1 MFVLWLL
8 VGLVLLV
15 VGADLL
21 VRGAG
26 QIALAMRIP
35 ALVVGLTIVA
45 MGTSMPEL
53 LVSVTAAMS
62 ASSEIAIANVNGS
75 NVANIMLVLGL
86 AALVRPLAVER
97 TLMRREMP
105 VAVLLQLVLPLMCLD
120 HAIGRIDGVIL
131 IGFGIAYNGWLMLEA
146 LRGRTPVMD
155 DELEDLDGSGP
166 LWKHLLYIVI
176 GLGTLVG
183 GANLFVSGAVDV
195 ATTLGVSERFIG
207 LTVVALGTSAP
218 ELATG
223 LVSAW
228 KGDVD
233 LAVGN
238 SIGSNLFNVTMVL
251 GITAVI
257 APIGLTDDGVWLDL
271 GMCLVASL
279 VLVPF
284 VLKGSM
290 GRIEGGVL
298 TLGYLAYV
306 YAGYAVG
313 DASVP

>member
-1 MFVLWLL
+1 MFVLSLL
-8 VGLVLLV
+8 VGLALLV

-53 LVSVTAAMS
+53 LVSTTAAM
-62 ASSEIAIANVNGS
+62 ADSSEMAIANVNGS
-75 NVANIMLVLGL
+75 NVANILLVLGL

-97 TLMRREMP
+97 TLMRREIP
-105 VAVLLQLVLPLMCLD
+105 VAILFQVALPLLCLDLLIGRLDGLILVLLG
-120 HAIGRIDGVIL
+120 IG
-131 IGFGIAYNGWLMLEA
+131 YNAWLMIEA
-146 LRGRTPVMD
+146 LRGRAPVVD
-155 DELEDLDGSGP
+155 DELAELDGSGP
-166 LWKHLLYIVI
+166 LWKQLAFVAV

-183 GANLFVSGAVDV
+183 GANLFVDGAVEV
-195 ATTLGVSERFIG
+195 ARALNVSERFIG

-223 LVSAW
+223 LVSAF
-228 KGDVD
+228 KGEVD

-238 SIGSNLFNVTMVL
+238 SIGSNLFNIAMVL
-251 GITAVI
+251 GITALITPV
-257 APIGLTDDGVWLDL
+257 PLQDPGVWFDF
-271 GMCLVASL
+271 GACLVAT
-279 VLVPF
+279 VVMVPF

-290 GRIEGGVL
+290 TRVDGAL
-298 TLGYLAYV
+298 LSTA
-306 YAGYAVG
+306 YAGYVYFGYAYG
-313 DASVP
+313 NA